1 MSESDTDPMTSA
13 TNPRIY
19 PNRFIPPGRTEFQPN
34 VSGLCFITESDRRLQ
49 ARKINFESRAAGVLE
64 RFEGIKVEINVWKNS
79 AESQLISIDAI
90 NNRAYLL
97 TKLSQDLAKEAIMAG
112 VELTLCGRISDYK
125 NVIIQIKEKILERI
139 KTRSNLTSSPTNL
152 SRNRV
157 VIG

>member
-1 MSESDTDPMTSA
+1 M
-13 TNPRIY
+13 
-19 PNRFIPPGRTEFQPN
+19 
-34 VSGLCFITESDRRLQ
+34 
-49 ARKINFESRAAGVLE
+49 
-64 RFEGIKVEINVWKNS
+64 EINVWKNS

-112 VELTLCGRISDYK
+112 VELTLCGRIYDYK

-152 SRNRV
+152 SRDRV

>member
-1 MSESDTDPMTSA
+1 M
-13 TNPRIY
+13 
-19 PNRFIPPGRTEFQPN
+19 
-34 VSGLCFITESDRRLQ
+34 
-49 ARKINFESRAAGVLE
+49 
-64 RFEGIKVEINVWKNS
+64 EINVWKNS

-152 SRNRV
+152 SRDRV